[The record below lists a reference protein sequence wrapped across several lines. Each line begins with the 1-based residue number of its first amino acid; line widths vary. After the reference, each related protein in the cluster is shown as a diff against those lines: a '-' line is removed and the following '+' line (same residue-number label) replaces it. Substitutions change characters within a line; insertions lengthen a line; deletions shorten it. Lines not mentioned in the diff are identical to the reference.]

1 MPPRGPIGF
10 LPMAGAGRR
19 LGTYGFAKELIP
31 LVTRTPGADP
41 EARPVCDFA
50 LRAVRAA
57 GAERCIV
64 AVSPD
69 KTEILR
75 QLRDGAPIGLTLAYV
90 VQPAP
95 LGLPDAVRAALP
107 FVGDCDV
114 VMALPDTLLF
124 PLDALARTRARQV
137 ETGADLVLGVF
148 PVAEPERLGP
158 VEIAGDG
165 RVVRVH
171 DKPAT
176 APARNSW
183 GAAAWS
189 SRFSDFLREAE
200 ARRKG
205 GGEGIL
211 GHVFDGAREAG
222 LDVRAVYFAD
232 GAMVDVGTPT
242 GYREALAELERRG
255 MG

>member
-1 MPPRGPIGF
+1 MALIGF

-31 LVTRTPGADP
+31 LVTRAPGADA

-50 LRAVRAA
+50 LRGVRSA
-57 GAERCIV
+57 GAERCII
-64 AVSPD
+64 AVSPE
-69 KTEILR
+69 KAEILR

-95 LGLPDAVRAALP
+95 LGLPDAIRAARP
-107 FVGDCDV
+107 FFGDADV

-124 PLDALARTRARQV
+124 PLDALAQVRARQV

-165 RVVRVH
+165 RVLRVH
-171 DKPAT
+171 DKPAH

-189 SRFSDFLREAE
+189 NRFTDFLTAAE
-200 ARRKG
+200 ERRAG
-205 GGEGIL
+205 SGEGIL
-211 GHVFDGAREAG
+211 GHVFDGARAAG
-222 LDVRAVYFAD
+222 LDVRAVFFD
-232 GAMVDVGTPT
+232 GGAMVDVGTPA
-242 GYREALAELERRG
+242 GYQEALAELERRG
-255 MG
+255 MC